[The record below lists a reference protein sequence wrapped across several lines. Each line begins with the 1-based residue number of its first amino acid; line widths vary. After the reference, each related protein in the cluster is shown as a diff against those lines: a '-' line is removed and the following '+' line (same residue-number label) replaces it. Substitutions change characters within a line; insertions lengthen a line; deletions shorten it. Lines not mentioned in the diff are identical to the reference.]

1 MEKRT
6 FKVTLANGTA
16 LEGLTLNGNN
26 YISAKK
32 ITEDIFRDNL
42 SKVTIEGPD
51 GVQELENMELV
62 QIQKYD
68 KEYWFVLRQL
78 SDQELKDRQ
87 TQENVKKADKRMAA
101 LEAMLTPETGEKVN
115 AFIDAIVTPE
125 KPDLPDKPGFKWAL
139 KYAWGDS
146 GFTWEM
152 VEDPDAQ
159 GTGDN
164 PIQWTPGMTV
174 RANYWYSHEGQLYVC
189 VQSGTPAE
197 ITDLNYFEPMN

>member
-1 MEKRT
+1 M
-6 FKVTLANGTA
+6 
-16 LEGLTLNGNN
+16 
-26 YISAKK
+26 
-32 ITEDIFRDNL
+32 
-42 SKVTIEGPD
+42 TIEGPD
-51 GVQELENMELV
+51 GVQKLKNMELV
-62 QIQKYD
+62 QIQKYG

-78 SDQELKDRQ
+78 SDQELKERQ
-87 TQENVKKADKRMAA
+87 TDEDLKTANKRVAA

-115 AFIDAIVTPE
+115 AFIDAIETPE

-152 VEDPDAQ
+152 VDDPDAQ
-159 GTGDN
+159 GTQDN

-189 VQSGTPAE
+189 IQSGAPAE
-197 ITDLNYFEPMN
+197 ITDSNYFEPMN

>member
-1 MEKRT
+1 M
-6 FKVTLANGTA
+6 
-16 LEGLTLNGNN
+16 
-26 YISAKK
+26 
-32 ITEDIFRDNL
+32 
-42 SKVTIEGPD
+42 TIEGPD

-101 LEAMLTPETGEKVN
+101 LEAMLTPETGEKMN
-115 AFIDAIVTPE
+115 AFIDAIETPE
-125 KPDLPDKPGFKWAL
+125 KPDLPDKPGFKWVL

-152 VEDPDAQ
+152 AEDPDAQ
-159 GTGDN
+159 GTKDN
-164 PIQWTPGMTV
+164 PIQWTSGMTV
-174 RANYWYSHEGQLYVC
+174 RTNYWYSHGGQLYVC
-189 VQSGTPAE
+189 VQSGAPAE
-197 ITDLNYFEPMN
+197 ITDSNYFEPMN